1 MDIKIFT
8 CGLRRVFSFFG
19 VYVWCW
25 FMLFCA
31 AGVASAEVVDRI
43 VAVVNDDIIRL
54 RELDRAAFPLENQ
67 IREKGFPLPKE
78 GEEIYKIRTEVLN
91 NLIDEKLADQEIR
104 NSGIFVEDNEV
115 DSAIEQI
122 KAMNYYSD
130 EDLRM
135 ALTANDVN
143 MADYREELK
152 RQILRNKLV
161 NIKIKSKIIVTPS
174 DIAAF
179 YEKNADKYAPKR
191 KYMLRNIM
199 IAPPEP
205 MASGS
210 SSDSV
215 YKTMADVRR
224 QLSDGAAFE
233 DLARKYSQGVNAA
246 DGGRLGLFSIDELA
260 ENIGTAIKDLQPGE
274 FSEVTETEQGL
285 QIFYVEKI
293 EEIGGQALNE
303 VSDEI
308 RQSLYEET
316 VNEKFQSWI
325 NHLREDAHI
334 KIIR

>member
-1 MDIKIFT
+1 MNCKN
-8 CGLRRVFSFFG
+8 LNRVFTRALCSRRFYAWCFILFFSAVG
-19 VYVWCW
+19 AV
-25 FMLFCA
+25 
-31 AGVASAEVVDRI
+31 SAEVVDRI
-43 VAVVNDDIIRL
+43 VAVVNDDIIHL
-54 RELDRAAFPLENQ
+54 RELDRAMAPFENQ
-67 IREKGFPLPKE
+67 IRQKGLPPQKE
-78 GEEIYKIRTEVLN
+78 EEEVYEIRMEVLN

-143 MADYREELK
+143 MVEYREEIK

-179 YEKNADKYAPKR
+179 YEKNADKYASKR

-205 MASGS
+205 MDSGS
-210 SSDSV
+210 SSDSA
-215 YKTMADVRR
+215 YETMADVRR

-246 DGGRLGLFSIDELA
+246 DGGRLGLFSIDDLA
-260 ENIGTAIKDLQPGE
+260 GNIGAAIKDLKPGE
-274 FSEVTETEQGL
+274 FSKVMETEQGL

-293 EEIGGQALNE
+293 EETGGRALND

-316 VNEKFQSWI
+316 VNEKFKTWI
-325 NHLREDAHI
+325 SHLREDAHI